1 MLVENTGST
10 PNKSHPTLLAAPA
23 IGFRSPNVRVVL
35 WGIWQII
42 PCCPAATN
50 DTFMIFQWYFTQTHL
65 GVSQKHT
72 HTHKKKKE
80 INPVCFDLH
89 RRLLSLFHMKQSSY
103 LPPFVVGFP
112 AWSPPPSM
120 CLQVRDRRA
129 FRSVSSEE
137 CPDPQKKCWDNPIA
151 SMGLVYLHTWI
162 FTSFA
167 EWMIRGAEATILK
180 IQTAPLGK
188 I

>member
-72 HTHKKKKE
+72 HTQKKKRKS
-80 INPVCFDLH
+80 ILFALIYTGDYCHYFTWNNPLTYHPSWLVFRHDLLLH
-89 RRLLSLFHMKQSSY
+89 R
-103 LPPFVVGFP
+103 
-112 AWSPPPSM
+112 
-120 CLQVRDRRA
+120 CA
-129 FRSVSSEE
+129 FRCVIVAPSVVSLQRSALT
-137 CPDPQKKCWDNPIA
+137 PKKN
-151 SMGLVYLHTWI
+151 V
-162 FTSFA
+162 
-167 EWMIRGAEATILK
+167 ETI
-180 IQTAPLGK
+180 P
-188 I
+188 